1 MQKKDVVRCGNC
13 QKLLAKGVYS
23 ILEIKCARCGTLNHL
38 RAESPEPERL
48 RASEQGTAHAL
59 VQETTLSAQDTGA

>member
-13 QKLLAKGVYS
+13 QKLLAKGVYA

-48 RASEQGTAHAL
+48 RASCDGVHNDASQASRRLG
-59 VQETTLSAQDTGA
+59 GR